1 MSAADDT
8 NNGAARVA
16 ESAERAFADASRKF
30 EQAVSEGIEQIR
42 AQSRAY
48 ADTASQQL
56 DEAQRFVVEHVRE
69 RPLVTTG
76 VALGVGVLL
85 GLLLSGGRRH

>member
-1 MSAADDT
+1 MSAADD
-8 NNGAARVA
+8 NNSGARMA
-16 ESAERAFADASRKF
+16 ETAERAFADASRRF

-56 DEAQRFVVEHVRE
+56 EEAQRYVVEHVRE
-69 RPLVTTG
+69 RPLVSTG